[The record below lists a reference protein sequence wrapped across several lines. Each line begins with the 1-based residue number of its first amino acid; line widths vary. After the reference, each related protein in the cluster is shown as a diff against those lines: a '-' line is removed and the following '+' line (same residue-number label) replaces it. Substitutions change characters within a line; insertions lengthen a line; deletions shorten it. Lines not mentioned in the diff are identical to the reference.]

1 MGACRS
7 QIAFRNVEPPNDIPT
22 ASACS
27 TNNVLRCQSP
37 SAALANIEPECR
49 KSCEFQM
56 KRMKGLLKEFHQR
69 KPGSYYTSQKPI
81 ERSKKVNN
89 EDSLDNG
96 INLIESHSSSPKNS
110 VPLVE
115 HTPEVIP
122 CPDQTPI
129 SSPSEGPI
137 ALMPSNRHEII
148 SDCPTESNPRTIV
161 TEVDP
166 PKLSPVSE
174 SACTFSEGIHGA
186 MIGCQQVNS
195 EELSCSMTVVTQN
208 LNPSHINFFLPKL
221 DFTCRCEDCQK
232 CLNGKDHKQFLVS
245 DLLREWQAEF
255 LSSVGVQT
263 LEQLI
268 RKVRKSKSSLSEAMI
283 QWREQKDMDF
293 MNKKCCSIA
302 LHIWSRAAR
311 VIVSKYKAESKDC
324 VVLHVI
330 DDNTSVSTLGCPHE
344 LESDMSDS
352 F

>member
-1 MGACRS
+1 
-7 QIAFRNVEPPNDIPT
+7 
-22 ASACS
+22 
-27 TNNVLRCQSP
+27 
-37 SAALANIEPECR
+37 
-49 KSCEFQM
+49 
-56 KRMKGLLKEFHQR
+56 MKGLLKEIHQY
-69 KPGSYYTSQKPI
+69 KAGSYHKSQKPI
-81 ERSKKVNN
+81 EIGKRVDK

-96 INLIESHSSSPKNS
+96 IHSPQSF

-115 HTPEVIP
+115 NAPDIIQ
-122 CPDQTPI
+122 CPDKMLLSTAEDPT
-129 SSPSEGPI
+129 
-137 ALMPSNRHEII
+137 ALLTTNQYEII
-148 SDCPTESNPRTIV
+148 SECPTESNPQPIGI
-161 TEVDP
+161 EVEP
-166 PKLSPVSE
+166 TRLPLTSE
-174 SACTFSEGIHGA
+174 SACTLSEGIHGA
-186 MIGCQQVNS
+186 MIGCQRVNS
-195 EELSCSMTVVTQN
+195 EELSCSMTVVTQH

-255 LSSVGVQT
+255 LLSVGVQT

-311 VIVSKYKAESKDC
+311 VIVSKLQAESKDC

-344 LESDMSDS
+344 LESDMNDS